1 MKTNFFRALFGSCAG
16 LAIFDRLK
24 EQSFARSVCHLFL
37 MSIISAA
44 IIGAGVFP
52 VLKKS
57 LHNSLEIFEENCQ
70 GIVCTRDRIEPELNP
85 EKARSFVLHGILS
98 VTYLPVNA
106 EVLPENFQQECNQG
120 LLWSADG
127 RFLLWKN
134 PHGDK
139 FVANQMLDPLGAT
152 GGTPLPGKSALLEEL
167 KKTPGVVLKL
177 EAGEREILTA
187 SKLKAM
193 LDLVA
198 IIGVAAMLMCKTLLE
213 VILYIGMFAV
223 VTLLMN
229 MNRPD
234 RLPFKQMIVLAIY
247 AGFPPMLIGSTAEAL
262 RLPYLSFNMIYVLGM
277 TFYLIVIMNRLER
290 LRQEQQWRDE
300 GR

>member
-57 LHNSLEIFEENCQ
+57 LHNSLEILEENCQ
-70 GIVCTRDRIEPELNP
+70 GIVCTRERIEPGKNP
-85 EKARSFVLHGILS
+85 EKSRSFVLHGALA

-106 EVLPENFQQECNQG
+106 ALPENFQQECKQG

-134 PHGDK
+134 PHVDK
-139 FVANQMLDPLGAT
+139 FIANQIFDPLGTT
-152 GGTPLPGKSALLEEL
+152 GGTPLSGKSALLEEL
-167 KKTPGVVLKL
+167 KKTPRVVLKL
-177 EAGEREILTA
+177 DAGEQEVFTA
-187 SKLKAM
+187 KKLEAM
-193 LDLVA
+193 FDLVA
-198 IIGVAAMLMCKTLLE
+198 VIGVAGMLLFKTLLE

-229 MNRPD
+229 MNRPN

-247 AGFPPMLIGSTAEAL
+247 AGFPPMIIGSAAEAL

-290 LRQEQQWRDE
+290 LRQEQQWRKE